1 MVILSELHDRLAHLV
16 NYSSQLIFVSSE
28 KLSDQHRTLNDFLA
42 EQDTNTEVSFFSAD
56 SESDAVEYRASICR
70 QLTGQ
75 TVGSFIRPLPLL
87 LEDYDSE
94 GAAVLVCIT
103 KAELLPQAFLQELWD
118 WVSEAQSANSPT
130 HINVILF
137 AESTWAESAQ
147 EWLPKQNSHKPVL
160 LSSQNVDATGF
171 DVHAL
176 EALMAED
183 KSWFAMANRP
193 TVSHKWF
200 ISSVLG
206 LFLIIFIGL
215 IAWQYPEEIS
225 DVIAG
230 NFSTPEDISAFNI
243 NEEDLA
249 LDIVAS
255 DTVILQSTQSQ
266 ETKPLELPE
275 YDVNLEIVSQE
286 ELLNAPPLFASSQ
299 IEEIPETKNDSVPL
313 SGDFEV
319 PDIISVDQLAA
330 SFEQELSAELITD
343 EAVSNPNQKNI
354 VETQITVDYRF
365 DETTLLSLPSDAI
378 VLQLSGIQN
387 PSVLED
393 FLNDNSLRDSTWV
406 YQTERYGGAWYVV
419 LYKDSFAS
427 IESALNK
434 LTSLPEE
441 IRQAQPFAK
450 SVNQI
455 QLEIKQR

>member
-1 MVILSELHDRLAHLV
+1 MSELHDRLAHLV

-42 EQDTNTEVSFFSAD
+42 EQETNTEISFINAD
-56 SESDAVEYRASICR
+56 IDNDIIEYRAAICR

-87 LEDYDSE
+87 LEEYDSN

-103 KAELLPQAFLQELWD
+103 QAECLPQSFLQELWD
-118 WVSEAQSANSPT
+118 WVSEAQSANRPT

-137 AESTWAESAQ
+137 AESNWAESAQ
-147 EWLPKQNSHKPVL
+147 EWLPKQNSHKPIL

-183 KSWFAMANRP
+183 KSWFAVANRP
-193 TVSHKWF
+193 IVSNKWF
-200 ISSVLG
+200 IGSVLG
-206 LFLIIFIGL
+206 LFFVIFIGL

-230 NFSTPEDISAFNI
+230 DFSNPEDVAVFDI
-243 NEEDLA
+243 EEADLA
-249 LDIVAS
+249 LDIVANEAVVLKKP
-255 DTVILQSTQSQ
+255 TVKEEDSNKINTYASN
-266 ETKPLELPE
+266 LELVDSEADDSQLSAIASPLTNTFTE
-275 YDVNLEIVSQE
+275 DNVSK
-286 ELLNAPPLFASSQ
+286 PS
-299 IEEIPETKNDSVPL
+299 
-313 SGDFEV
+313 SGDFKV

-330 SFEQELSAELITD
+330 NFESELTTESNKDETILIANGKNITD
-343 EAVSNPNQKNI
+343 SEIAI
-354 VETQITVDYRF
+354 DYQF

-393 FLNDNSLRDSTWV
+393 FLNDNSLRNSTWV